1 MRRKGWLASGN
12 MAKATTKHAVKQRV
26 LEARR
31 AEKAA
36 REAREAAIVDGLSE
50 FLAEVDRAAAVG
62 MKLEEQV
69 AAAREKAAERV
80 ERIERETEERIATL
94 TEAAREETARCER
107 AAGEAVMRL
116 RGQGETVAAIASQTG
131 QSQNRVRDLGKL
143 AVGAQDAAAAAS
155 DQDGAQAGDAGA
167 VEPAGAGA
175 EAAAVVST
183 SGVDA
188 GTAGGQLGDSET
200 ADAEELTVSAAAS
213 LSA

>member
-1 MRRKGWLASGN
+1 

-69 AAAREKAAERV
+69 AAAREKAVERV
-80 ERIERETEERIATL
+80 ERIERETEERIAKL

-143 AVGAQDAAAAAS
+143 AVSAQDAAGAAT
-155 DQDGAQAGDAGA
+155 DQGGAQAGDAGA
-167 VEPAGAGA
+167 VENAGAGA
-175 EAAAVVST
+175 EDAAVVST
-183 SGVDA
+183 SGVDT
-188 GTAGGQLGDSET
+188 GTASGQLGDGET
-200 ADAEELTVSAAAS
+200 ADAEELAGSAAAS

>member
-1 MRRKGWLASGN
+1 
-12 MAKATTKHAVKQRV
+12 MANATTKHAVKQRV

-62 MKLEEQV
+62 AKLEGQV
-69 AAAREKAAERV
+69 AAARAKALERV
-80 ERIERETEERIATL
+80 ERIEQETEERIAKL

-116 RGQGETVAAIASQTG
+116 REQGETVTAIASQTG
-131 QSQNRVRDLGKL
+131 QSHNRVRELGKL
-143 AVGAQDAAAAAS
+143 ATTAQGATEVVPMGSADASGASEDAESAGVNAEEPDVVPVAAS
-155 DQDGAQAGDAGA
+155 DGAGDGVGA
-167 VEPAGAGA
+167 EEPA
-175 EAAAVVST
+175 
-183 SGVDA
+183 VDA
-188 GTAGGQLGDSET
+188 AT
-200 ADAEELTVSAAAS
+200 S

>member
-69 AAAREKAAERV
+69 AAARTKAAERV

-143 AVGAQDAAAAAS
+143 AVGSQDAAEAA
-155 DQDGAQAGDAGA
+155 DPDGAQAGQAGSMQDG
-167 VEPAGAGA
+167 GAGA
-175 EAAAVVST
+175 EDAAAVSA

-188 GTAGGQLGDSET
+188 GTAGGELGDREAT
-200 ADAEELTVSAAAS
+200 DAEELTVGAAAS

>member
-69 AAAREKAAERV
+69 AAARTKAAERV

-143 AVGAQDAAAAAS
+143 AVGSQDAAEAA
-155 DQDGAQAGDAGA
+155 DPDGAQAGQAGSMQDG
-167 VEPAGAGA
+167 EPALRMPRWCRPVEWTQALLV
-175 EAAAVVST
+175 ES
-183 SGVDA
+183 
-188 GTAGGQLGDSET
+188 
-200 ADAEELTVSAAAS
+200 SATGRRPTLRS
-213 LSA
+213 

>member
-1 MRRKGWLASGN
+1 
-12 MAKATTKHAVKQRV
+12 MAKATTKNAVKQRV

-80 ERIERETEERIATL
+80 ERIERETEERIAKL
-94 TEAAREETARCER
+94 AEAAREETARCER

-143 AVGAQDAAAAAS
+143 AVGAQDAAAAGS

-188 GTAGGQLGDSET
+188 GTAAGQLGDRET

>member
-1 MRRKGWLASGN
+1 

-80 ERIERETEERIATL
+80 ERIERETEERIAKL
-94 TEAAREETARCER
+94 AEAAREETARCER

-143 AVGAQDAAAAAS
+143 AVGAQDLAAAAS

>member
-1 MRRKGWLASGN
+1 

-80 ERIERETEERIATL
+80 ERIERETEERIAKL
-94 TEAAREETARCER
+94 AEAAREETARCER

-155 DQDGAQAGDAGA
+155 DQDGAQAGDVGA

-188 GTAGGQLGDSET
+188 GTAGGQLGDRET

>member
-1 MRRKGWLASGN
+1 

-50 FLAEVDRAAAVG
+50 FLAEVDRASAVG

-69 AAAREKAAERV
+69 AAARTKAAERV
-80 ERIERETEERIATL
+80 ERIEQETEERIAKL

-143 AVGAQDAAAAAS
+143 AVGSQDASEAAADPDVAQAGQDGSMQDGGASAEDAAA
-155 DQDGAQAGDAGA
+155 
-167 VEPAGAGA
+167 VPA
-175 EAAAVVST
+175 

-188 GTAGGQLGDSET
+188 GTAGGQLDDR
-200 ADAEELTVSAAAS
+200 DAAEPEELTVSAAAS